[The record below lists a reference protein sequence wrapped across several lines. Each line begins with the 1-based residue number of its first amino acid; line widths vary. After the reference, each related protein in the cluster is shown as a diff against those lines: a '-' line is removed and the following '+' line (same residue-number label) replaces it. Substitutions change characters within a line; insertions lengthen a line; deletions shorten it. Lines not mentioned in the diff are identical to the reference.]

1 MQRFL
6 CCKCPSQNSNCYLVF
21 FFFFHGSG
29 LKQSHSREAYF
40 GVACSTCFD
49 MDIPNLIMDSS
60 IEGYPDYIKLLTTMD
75 SASVPKFIFVCI
87 WAWIFQSS
95 FLNTGNTIVG
105 SQGEVCL
112 ALEKTVQLCY
122 KVAVHASHQQ

>member
-21 FFFFHGSG
+21 FFFMEVDLSNP
-29 LKQSHSREAYF
+29 HSREAYF

-60 IEGYPDYIKLLTTMD
+60 IEGYPDYFKLLTIMD
-75 SASVPKFIFVCI
+75 SAAVPKFIFV
-87 WAWIFQSS
+87 FGHG
-95 FLNTGNTIVG
+95 FF
-105 SQGEVCL
+105 
-112 ALEKTVQLCY
+112 K
-122 KVAVHASHQQ
+122 AVS

>member
-1 MQRFL
+1 MGWHVL
-6 CCKCPSQNSNCYLVF
+6 LALTWIY
-21 FFFFHGSG
+21 
-29 LKQSHSREAYF
+29 
-40 GVACSTCFD
+40 
-49 MDIPNLIMDSS
+49 PNLIMHSS
-60 IEGYPDYIKLLTTMD
+60 IEGYHDYFKLLTIMG
-75 SASVPKFIFVCI
+75 SASAPKFIFVCI

-112 ALEKTVQLCY
+112 ALEKTAQLCY